1 MIKRFK
7 KIVAI
12 LACVLTAV
20 IVTNEKVSVY
30 AAERYLYLG
39 GFTAGFDIDTEGVT
53 VVGVADVITDEKR
66 ISPARESGIKVGD
79 VILRMNDKI
88 CNRASDIQEVLNN
101 YKEGYI
107 VTVIKRDGAEM
118 SLDVFPEKDMSGRYK
133 LGVFLRDGLSGI
145 GTVTYIKENGEF
157 ASLGHSVCSQNGKPC
172 QVIGG
177 KVYKCEIIG
186 VNKGRYK
193 RAGELKGVFVGEKPI
208 GSVSANCPV
217 GLYGKLCDFKGENFI
232 KAEVGEAKIGKA
244 KIYSCVN
251 GLEVNNYDIEIAKVD
266 LSEAEGKNL
275 VIKITDK
282 SLISITG
289 GIVQGMSGSPIVQNG
304 KIVGAVTHVFLND
317 ATRGFGVAIDKMLTA
332 KCG

>member
-12 LACVLTAV
+12 LACVVTAV
-20 IVTNEKVSVY
+20 IVTNEKLSVY

-66 ISPARESGIKVGD
+66 ISPARDSGIKVGD

-172 QVIGG
+172 EVIGG
-177 KVYKCEIIG
+177 NVYKCEIIG

-208 GSVSANCPV
+208 GSVSSNCPV

-244 KIYSCVN
+244 KIYSCVS
-251 GLEVNNYDIEIAKVD
+251 GLEVNNYDIEIVKVD

-304 KIVGAVTHVFLND
+304 KIVGAVLND

-332 KCG
+332 KSG